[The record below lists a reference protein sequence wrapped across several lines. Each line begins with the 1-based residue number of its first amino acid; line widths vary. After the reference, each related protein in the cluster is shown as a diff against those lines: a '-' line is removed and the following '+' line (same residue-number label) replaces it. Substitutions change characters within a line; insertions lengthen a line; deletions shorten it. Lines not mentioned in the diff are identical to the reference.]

1 MIIDCDSCVMRQ
13 IACGD
18 CVVSVLLDL
27 KPAPG
32 KKAELSNAD
41 KAAINNLSTVGLGA
55 AIAICAKFSKTKTEE
70 ENWLN
75 HEKRMEI

>member
-18 CVVSVLLDL
+18 CVVSVLLDI
-27 KPAPG
+27 KPAAG

-41 KAAINNLSTVGLGA
+41 EAAINNLSLVGLVPPLRFEARNQKAGKLRN
-55 AIAICAKFSKTKTEE
+55 IG
-70 ENWLN
+70 
-75 HEKRMEI
+75 

>member
-18 CVVSVLLDL
+18 CVVSVLLDI

-32 KKAELSNAD
+32 KNAELSNAD
-41 KAAINNLSTVGLGA
+41 KAAINNLSSVGLLPPLR
-55 AIAICAKFSKTKTEE
+55 FVPDSP
-70 ENWLN
+70 NQ
-75 HEKRMEI
+75 KRVKKIG

>member
-18 CVVSVLLDL
+18 CVVSVLLDI

-32 KKAELSNAD
+32 KNAELSNAD
-41 KAAINNLSTVGLGA
+41 KAAINNLSSVGLVPPLR
-55 AIAICAKFSKTKTEE
+55 FVPDSP
-70 ENWLN
+70 NQ
-75 HEKRMEI
+75 KRVNKIG

>member
-18 CVVSVLLDL
+18 CVVSVLLDI
-27 KPAPG
+27 KPAAG

-41 KAAINNLSTVGLGA
+41 KAAINNLSSVGLVPPLR
-55 AIAICAKFSKTKTEE
+55 FVPDSPSQ
-70 ENWLN
+70 
-75 HEKRMEI
+75 KRVKKIG

>member
-18 CVVSVLLDL
+18 CVVSVLLDI

-32 KKAELSNAD
+32 KNAELSNAD
-41 KAAINNLSTVGLGA
+41 KAAINNLSFVGLVPPLR
-55 AIAICAKFSKTKTEE
+55 FVPDSP
-70 ENWLN
+70 NQ
-75 HEKRMEI
+75 KRVKKIG

>member
-13 IACGD
+13 IACSD

-32 KKAELSNAD
+32 RKAELSNAD
-41 KAAINNLSTVGLGA
+41 EAAINNLSLVGLVPPLRFVP
-55 AIAICAKFSKTKTEE
+55 KST
-70 ENWLN
+70 NQ
-75 HEKRMEI
+75 KRVKEIG

>member
-18 CVVSVLLDL
+18 CVVSVLLDI

-32 KKAELSNAD
+32 KNAELSNAD
-41 KAAINNLSTVGLGA
+41 KAAINNLSSVGLVPPLR
-55 AIAICAKFSKTKTEE
+55 FVPESP
-70 ENWLN
+70 NQ
-75 HEKRMEI
+75 KRVKKIG

>member
-13 IACGD
+13 IACSD

-32 KKAELSNAD
+32 RKAELSNAD
-41 KAAINNLSTVGLGA
+41 EAAINNLSLVGLVPPLR
-55 AIAICAKFSKTKTEE
+55 FVPNSP
-70 ENWLN
+70 NQ
-75 HEKRMEI
+75 KRVKKIG

>member
-18 CVVSVLLDL
+18 CVVSVLLDI
-27 KPAPG
+27 KPATG

-41 KAAINNLSTVGLGA
+41 KAAINNLSSVGLVPPLR
-55 AIAICAKFSKTKTEE
+55 FVP
-70 ENWLN
+70 NPPN
-75 HEKRMEI
+75 QKRDKKIG

>member
-41 KAAINNLSTVGLGA
+41 TVAINNLSSVGLVPPLR
-55 AIAICAKFSKTKTEE
+55 FVPDSP
-70 ENWLN
+70 NQ
-75 HEKRMEI
+75 KRVKKIG

>member
-18 CVVSVLLDL
+18 CVVSVLLDI

-32 KKAELSNAD
+32 KNAELSNAD
-41 KAAINNLSTVGLGA
+41 KAAINNLSSVGLVPPLR
-55 AIAICAKFSKTKTEE
+55 FMPDSP
-70 ENWLN
+70 NQ
-75 HEKRMEI
+75 KRVKKIG

>member
-18 CVVSVLLDL
+18 CVVSVLLDI

-32 KKAELSNAD
+32 RKAELSNAD
-41 KAAINNLSTVGLGA
+41 KAAINNLSLVGLVPPLR
-55 AIAICAKFSKTKTEE
+55 FVPDSP
-70 ENWLN
+70 N
-75 HEKRMEI
+75 EKRVMEIG

>member
-1 MIIDCDSCVMRQ
+1 MRQ

-18 CVVSVLLDL
+18 CVISVLLDI

-41 KAAINNLSTVGLGA
+41 KAAIHNLSSVDLVPPLRYPPN
-55 AIAICAKFSKTKTEE
+55 SS
-70 ENWLN
+70 NQ
-75 HEKRMEI
+75 KRVEIIG

>member
-1 MIIDCDSCVMRQ
+1 MIIECDSCVMRQ

-18 CVVSVLLDL
+18 CVVSVLLDI

-41 KAAINNLSTVGLGA
+41 KAAINNLSAVGWVPPLRYLPN
-55 AIAICAKFSKTKTEE
+55 SS
-70 ENWLN
+70 NQ
-75 HEKRMEI
+75 KRVKKIG

>member
-18 CVVSVLLDL
+18 CVVSVLLDI

-32 KKAELSNAD
+32 KNAELSNAD
-41 KAAINNLSTVGLGA
+41 KAAINNLSSVGLVPPLRFVPDSPNQ
-55 AIAICAKFSKTKTEE
+55 KWVK
-70 ENWLN
+70 
-75 HEKRMEI
+75 EIG

>member
-13 IACGD
+13 IACSD

-32 KKAELSNAD
+32 RKAELSNAD
-41 KAAINNLSTVGLGA
+41 EAAINNLSLVGLVPPLR
-55 AIAICAKFSKTKTEE
+55 FVPDSP
-70 ENWLN
+70 N
-75 HEKRMEI
+75 EKRVMEIG

>member
-18 CVVSVLLDL
+18 CVVSVLLDI

-32 KKAELSNAD
+32 KNAELSNAD
-41 KAAINNLSTVGLGA
+41 KAAINYLSSVGLVPPLR
-55 AIAICAKFSKTKTEE
+55 FVPDSP
-70 ENWLN
+70 NQ
-75 HEKRMEI
+75 KRVKKIG

>member
-18 CVVSVLLDL
+18 CVVSVLLDI

-32 KKAELSNAD
+32 KNAELTNAD
-41 KAAINNLSTVGLGA
+41 KAAINNLSSVGLVPPLRFVPDA
-55 AIAICAKFSKTKTEE
+55 P
-70 ENWLN
+70 NQ
-75 HEKRMEI
+75 KRVKKIG

>member
-18 CVVSVLLDL
+18 CVVSVLLDI

-32 KKAELSNAD
+32 KNAELSNAD
-41 KAAINNLSTVGLGA
+41 TAAINNLSSVGLVPPLR
-55 AIAICAKFSKTKTEE
+55 FVPDSP
-70 ENWLN
+70 NQ
-75 HEKRMEI
+75 KRVKKIG